1 MNKEELIK
9 QIEQAGKD
17 LIKEQN
23 QISDK
28 EKQAIK
34 NGK

>member
-1 MNKEELIK
+1 MNKDELIK
-9 QIEQAGKD
+9 QIEQADKD

-23 QISDK
+23 QISEQ